1 METPVSHAEIAQNV
15 SSQSPNQQEKHTLAT
30 FQNHVAAFQSA
41 SLDKVMD
48 DFADDA
54 IVFTPDGVFEGKQQI
69 RKVYAALLDE
79 FGCIDR
85 GDSPGI
91 LLDAMYVRDDSL
103 FITWH
108 AVSRQHQFDFG
119 TDTFVVT
126 DDKIA
131 RQSIAYAQPKVRT

>member
-15 SSQSPNQQEKHTLAT
+15 SAQTQNPQEQRTLAT

-41 SLDKVMD
+41 SLDEVLA

-69 RKVYAALLDE
+69 RNVYAALFDE
-79 FGCIDR
+79 FGCIAR

-108 AVSRQHQFDFG
+108 AISRKHQFDFG

-126 DDKIA
+126 GDKIA
-131 RQSIAYAQPKVRT
+131 RQSIAYTPPQART